1 MNQSETSVVIAAKTR
16 LTESIWRFELIPEGL
31 QALPPFTAGAHITVR
46 TPNGS
51 VRSYSLTDPPG
62 CHNRYAI
69 TVYRD
74 TTGRGG
80 SVDLIDQTK
89 RGDRLVISP
98 PRNTFQLAPSRAYLF
113 IAGGIGITAIRSMAL
128 EVART
133 TDASGLLIYLT
144 KSRANSAYLDDMLKL
159 SPGMEVLL
167 HHSTSAGRL
176 DLWPYLSQ
184 PDETH
189 LYCCGPT
196 PLMDEVRALTMHWR
210 PSRVHFE
217 NFQGVN
223 ALGMACSPF
232 SVRWQSTDQT
242 IDVSPAQ
249 TLLDALRSAGI
260 SVASSC
266 ESGTCGTCKLR
277 LVSGRVN
284 HRDAYL
290 EDAERDSYLMPCVSR
305 ADSETLVVAPL

>member
-1 MNQSETSVVIAAKTR
+1 MKLN
-16 LTESIWRFELIPEGL
+16 ESIRDLCGDRGKDAVDRIDLAFRAHTRG
-31 QALPPFTAGAHITVR
+31 TASSPTFHG
-46 TPNGS
+46 GS
-51 VRSYSLTDPPG
+51 TYHRSYTQRFGTQLLTDGPPG

-217 NFQGVN
+217 NFQESMPWAWHAHRFQYAGSQPIK
-223 ALGMACSPF
+223 L
-232 SVRWQSTDQT
+232 STCRPRRRYWT
-242 IDVSPAQ
+242 LCGRPGSLLHHHVKAAHAARVSCVLSPAESTTATP
-249 TLLDALRSAGI
+249 TLRMPNATAT
-260 SVASSC
+260 SC
-266 ESGTCGTCKLR
+266 HAFLEPTVKR
-277 LVSGRVN
+277 LW
-284 HRDAYL
+284 
-290 EDAERDSYLMPCVSR
+290 
-305 ADSETLVVAPL
+305 